1 MNLLKSLRS
10 SSLVRC
16 ELEPGSA
23 KGRECDGESEGSRP
37 GAGRVGSVG
46 AEEEEAL
53 LPLGMGRG
61 RGNGAAG
68 MSERVVHP
76 LVYLER
82 TKQKVSII
90 K

>member
-1 MNLLKSLRS
+1 MG
-10 SSLVRC
+10 C
-16 ELEPGSA
+16 ELEAGGA
-23 KGRECDGESEGSRP
+23 EGREGDGEPEGSRA

-53 LPLGMGRG
+53 LPLGMRRRRG

-76 LVYLER
+76 LVYLQQ
-82 TKQKVSII
+82 TKQKVLII

>member
-61 RGNGAAG
+61 NGAG
-68 MSERVVHP
+68 GSSYGVVSP
-76 LVYLER
+76 PDYLKL
-82 TKQKVSII
+82 TNKLS
-90 K
+90 

>member
-1 MNLLKSLRS
+1 MG
-10 SSLVRC
+10 C
-16 ELEPGSA
+16 ELEAGGA
-23 KGRECDGESEGSRP
+23 EGREGDGEPEGSRA

-53 LPLGMGRG
+53 LPLGMRRG

-68 MSERVVHP
+68 MSGRVVHP
-76 LVYLER
+76 LVYLQQ
-82 TKQKVSII
+82 TKQKVLII

>member
-1 MNLLKSLRS
+1 MG
-10 SSLVRC
+10 C
-16 ELEPGSA
+16 ELEAGGA
-23 KGRECDGESEGSRP
+23 EGREGDGEPEGSRA
-37 GAGRVGSVG
+37 GTGRVGSVG

-53 LPLGMGRG
+53 LPLGMRRRRG

-76 LVYLER
+76 LVYLQQ
-82 TKQKVSII
+82 TKQKVLII

>member
-1 MNLLKSLRS
+1 MG
-10 SSLVRC
+10 C
-16 ELEPGSA
+16 ELEAGGA
-23 KGRECDGESEGSRP
+23 EGREGDGEPEGSRA

-53 LPLGMGRG
+53 LPLGMRRRRGRG

-68 MSERVVHP
+68 MSERVIHP
-76 LVYLER
+76 LVYLQQ
-82 TKQKVSII
+82 TKQKVLII